1 MTVAIEPIDAKLPEI
16 GAACRANDVKR
27 LELFG
32 SRAHAMMLLAT
43 SDVDFLVEFN
53 DPLRA
58 GIFDRF
64 LALREAL
71 ERITGCSV
79 DLVECSSVQNP
90 ILRRRINEDRR
101 SIYSA

>member
-16 GAACRANDVKR
+16 EAACRANDVKR

-32 SRAHAMMLLAT
+32 SRARDGASAA

-53 DPLRA
+53 NPLQA

-71 ERITGCSV
+71 ERITGCRV
-79 DLVECSSVQNP
+79 DLVECSSIQNP
-90 ILRRRINEDRR
+90 ILLRRINMDRR
-101 SIYSA
+101 SIYAA